1 MNYTGK
7 ASLSNPISDSKRKR
21 RAWAV
26 IRESWPKIRKRPL
39 AEGKFTFE
47 IDCRYLDAAGHPSGK
62 RYRAA
67 VESEAL
73 ILAEQKAL
81 TRANEGKIM
90 VSLTTDQ
97 QRQAVRAFDVLKAHG
112 LSLDLEEVA
121 KAYVKH
127 VAKTETPLAVEAV
140 VERFLGHKRNNPK
153 RELSERH
160 LEDLRLRLDQFVNG
174 RRQEGVDAGAVVKG
188 FAGRMAHEVGHRE
201 IEAWIM
207 ALPYSR
213 TTKAKYRTHLSALF
227 GYAVSQ
233 GIVGENPM
241 LRVSQMSPGEPP
253 REIFSPQEAAA
264 ILEAAEPS
272 IRAALALG
280 FFAGLRPESEICRLD
295 WRDVHLAVETITDPA
310 GNKKKS
316 YGHIDVKQS
325 KGVGGERLVHITP
338 NLYAWLKKLRPLAG
352 AGPVS
357 MGYDR
362 LNELINAAA
371 RAAGIERWPH
381 DGMRHSFCS
390 YHFGAYRDEHATM
403 AQTGHRSVTTFRRHY
418 CKPIQQKLAYAYWK
432 IWPTGRAEKIAVLR
446 EAKTPKQKSR

>member
-1 MNYTGK
+1 MNSTGK
-7 ASLSNPISDSKRKR
+7 PSRSNLISDSKRKR

-47 IDCRYLDAAGHPSGK
+47 IDCRYLDAAGRSAGK
-62 RYRAA
+62 RFRAA
-67 VESEAL
+67 TEAEAL
-73 ILAEQKAL
+73 ILAEQKAQN
-81 TRANEGKIM
+81 RANEGKIM

-127 VAKTETPLAVEAV
+127 VAKTEMPLAVEAL

-153 RELSERH
+153 RDLSERH

-174 RRQEGVDAGAVVKG
+174 RSQEAGAAVKG
-188 FAGRMAHEVGHRE
+188 FAARMAHEVGHRE

-241 LRVSQMSPGEPP
+241 LRVSQMSAGEPP
-253 REIFSPQEAAA
+253 REIFSPEEAAA
-264 ILEAAEPS
+264 LLEAAEPS

-280 FFAGLRPESEICRLD
+280 LFAGLRPESEICRLD

-338 NLYAWLKKLRPLAG
+338 NLYAWLKKLRPRG
-352 AGPVS
+352 ATPAKCLPKDIIKS
-357 MGYDR
+357 IQI
-362 LNELINAAA
+362 LPEA
-371 RAAGIERWPH
+371 RPGGSRGTTGSPN
-381 DGMRHSFCS
+381 
-390 YHFGAYRDEHATM
+390 GA
-403 AQTGHRSVTTFRRHY
+403 RR
-418 CKPIQQKLAYAYWK
+418 
-432 IWPTGRAEKIAVLR
+432 
-446 EAKTPKQKSR
+446 

>member
-1 MNYTGK
+1 MKPTRI
-7 ASLSNPISDSKRKR
+7 LSETKSDFDSKRRR

-26 IRESWPKIRKRPL
+26 VRQTWPKIRKRPL
-39 AEGKFTFE
+39 AGGKIVFE
-47 IDCRYLDAAGHPSGK
+47 IDCRYLDAVGNSAGK
-62 RYRAA
+62 RYREATEEAA
-67 VESEAL
+67 LV
-73 ILAEQKAL
+73 LAEQKAQN
-81 TRANEGKIM
+81 RANEGKVM

-127 VAKTETPLAVEAV
+127 VAKTEMPLAVEAL

-153 RELSERH
+153 RDLSERH
-160 LEDLRLRLDQFVNG
+160 LEDLRLRLDQFVKG
-174 RRQEGVDAGAVVKG
+174 RGAEASDEGVVVMG
-188 FAGRMAHEVGHRE
+188 FAGRMAHELGHRE

-241 LRVSQMSPGEPP
+241 LRVSQMSAGEPP
-253 REIFSPQEAAA
+253 REIFSPKEAAA
-264 ILEAAEPS
+264 LLERAEPS

-280 FFAGLRPESEICRLD
+280 LFAGLRPESEICRLD

-316 YGHIDVKQS
+316 YGHVDVKQS

-338 NLYAWLKKLRPLAG
+338 NLYAWLKKMRPAVG
-352 AGPVS
+352 SGPVS
-357 MGYDR
+357 AGYDR
-362 LNELINAAA
+362 LNELIKVAA

-390 YHFGAYRDEHATM
+390 YHFAAYRDEHATM
-403 AQTGHRSVTTFRRHY
+403 AQSGHRSVTTFRRHY
-418 CKPIQQKLAYAYWK
+418 CKPIQQKVAYAYWK
-432 IWPTGRAEKIAVLR
+432 IRPAGKAVKIV
-446 EAKTPKQKSR
+446 EPKAKKPPKRGSR

>member
-1 MNYTGK
+1 MNSTGK
-7 ASLSNPISDSKRKR
+7 TSRSNPISDSKRKR

-47 IDCRYLDAAGHPSGK
+47 IDCRYLDAAGRSAGK
-62 RYRAA
+62 RFRAA
-67 VESEAL
+67 TESEAL
-73 ILAEQKAL
+73 ILAEQKAQN
-81 TRANEGKIM
+81 RANEGKIM

-127 VAKTETPLAVEAV
+127 VAKTEMPLAVEAL

-153 RELSERH
+153 RDLSERH

-174 RRQEGVDAGAVVKG
+174 RSQEAGAAVKG
-188 FAGRMAHEVGHRE
+188 FAVRMAHEVGHRE

-241 LRVSQMSPGEPP
+241 LRVSQMSAGEPP
-253 REIFSPQEAAA
+253 REIFSPEEAAA
-264 ILEAAEPS
+264 LLEAAEPS

-280 FFAGLRPESEICRLD
+280 LFAGLRPESEICRLD

-338 NLYAWLKKLRPLAG
+338 NLYAWLKKLRPRTG
-352 AGPVS
+352 SGPVAA
-357 MGYDR
+357 GYDR
-362 LNELINAAA
+362 LNELIKVAA

-390 YHFGAYRDEHATM
+390 YHFAAYRDEHATM
-403 AQTGHRSVTTFRRHY
+403 AQSGHRSVTTFRRHY
-418 CKPIQQKLAYAYWK
+418 CKPIQQKVAYAYWK
-432 IWPTGRAEKIAVLR
+432 IRPAGGSAKIVEPR
-446 EAKTPKQKSR
+446 EAKSHKRNL

>member
-1 MNYTGK
+1 MNSTGK
-7 ASLSNPISDSKRKR
+7 PSRSNAISDSKRKR

-47 IDCRYLDAAGHPSGK
+47 IDCRYLDAAGRSAGK
-62 RYRAA
+62 RFRAA
-67 VESEAL
+67 TEAEAL
-73 ILAEQKAL
+73 ILAEQKAQN
-81 TRANEGKIM
+81 RANEGKIM

-127 VAKTETPLAVEAV
+127 VAKTEMPLAVEAL

-153 RELSERH
+153 RDLSERH

-174 RRQEGVDAGAVVKG
+174 RSQDAGAGVKG
-188 FAGRMAHEVGHRE
+188 FAVRMAHEVGHRE

-207 ALPYSR
+207 GLPYSR

-241 LRVSQMSPGEPP
+241 LRVSQMSAGEPP
-253 REIFSPQEAAA
+253 REIFSPEEAAA
-264 ILEAAEPS
+264 LLEAAEPS

-280 FFAGLRPESEICRLD
+280 LFAGLRPESEICRLD

-338 NLYAWLKKLRPLAG
+338 NLYAWLKKLRPPTG

-357 MGYDR
+357 VGYDR
-362 LNELINAAA
+362 LNELIKVAA

-390 YHFGAYRDEHATM
+390 YHFAAYRDEHATM
-403 AQTGHRSVTTFRRHY
+403 AQSGHRSVTTFRRHY
-418 CKPIQQKLAYAYWK
+418 CKPIQQKVAYAYWK
-432 IWPTGRAEKIAVLR
+432 IRPAGGLMKIVEPR
-446 EAKTPKQKSR
+446 GTKNP